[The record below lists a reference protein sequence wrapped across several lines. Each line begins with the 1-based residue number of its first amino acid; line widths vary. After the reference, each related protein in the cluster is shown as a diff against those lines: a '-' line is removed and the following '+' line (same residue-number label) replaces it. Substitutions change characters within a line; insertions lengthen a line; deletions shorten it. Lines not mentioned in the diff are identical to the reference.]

1 MATKE
6 ETLALERQ
14 PQDGFLSLIEKV
26 AMNPEV
32 DAEKLKVIVGLK
44 LQLEDRAAE
53 KAFDAAMQ
61 EAQKEVHAL
70 RWDKINPEKN
80 SRYASYPKIDEMLKP
95 IREKY
100 GFSESFG
107 VEPELPAPNV
117 MMMYSDV
124 THKDENGSHRRRYH
138 LPMSISGEGPK
149 GGGVMTAA
157 QAVGNGSSLGMR
169 YLEKLIWKIP
179 MLVDKDD
186 NDGNPVRTTVS
197 EPQAKILNDLYGR
210 LGEAT
215 RAKVFEYMTNTY
227 KQEIKAVEDIP
238 AGRYKHAE
246 TTLARALNSE
256 GSEKSNQNTT
266 INDVQVTTLQEVIEG
281 IGKTCKQD
289 FLAAFKIKKIGDL
302 PGGKYTD
309 ALAWLDKK
317 RRGDDEKSLK
327 DAHPWMK

>member
-1 MATKE
+1 MATE
-6 ETLALERQ
+6 PETLALERPQQ
-14 PQDGFLSLIEKV
+14 PDEFLALIEKV
-26 AMNPEV
+26 VMNPEV

-61 EAQKEVHAL
+61 EAQKEVQAL
-70 RWDKINPEKN
+70 KWDKVNPEKN
-80 SRYASYPKIDEMLKP
+80 SRYASYPKIDAMLKP

-107 VEPELPAPNV
+107 VEPELPVPNI

-186 NDGNPVRTTVS
+186 NDGNAPKTNIS
-197 EPQAKILNDLYGR
+197 ESQANVLRDLFTR
-210 LGEAT
+210 LPKDKQVDVLAYFT
-215 RAKVFEYMTNTY
+215 RAFEKNMTA
-227 KQEIKAVEDIP
+227 IEDVP
-238 AGRYKHAE
+238 ASRYKHAE
-246 TTLARALNSE
+246 TTIARALNAETAERKPALISDI
-256 GSEKSNQNTT
+256 Q
-266 INDVQVTTLQEVIEG
+266 ITTLQEVIDSNS
-281 IGKTCKQD
+281 CKSE
-289 FLAAFKIKKIGDL
+289 FLTHFKVKRIGDL
-302 PGGKYTD
+302 PASKYPEALKWAKEQRGK
-309 ALAWLDKK
+309 
-317 RRGDDEKSLK
+317 
-327 DAHPWMK
+327 

>member
-1 MATKE
+1 MSTDQQTE
-6 ETLALERQ
+6 ALER
-14 PQDGFLSLIEKV
+14 PQEQDKFLALIEKV
-26 AMNPEV
+26 VLNPDV
-32 DAEKLKVIVGLK
+32 DAEKLKIIVGLK

-61 EAQKEVHAL
+61 EAQKQVLTL
-70 RWDKINPEKN
+70 RWDKVNKESNN
-80 SRYASYPKIDEMLKP
+80 SRWVSFPKIDEMLKP

-107 VEPELPAPNV
+107 VEPELPAPNL

-124 THKDENGSHRRRYH
+124 TYKGPEGTHRRRFH

-186 NDGNPVRTTVS
+186 NDGNPIRSTIS
-197 EPQAKILNDLYGR
+197 ELQAKILRDLYDR
-210 LGEAT
+210 LSEAT
-215 RAKVFEYMTNTY
+215 RAKALEYLSTTY

-246 TTLARALNSE
+246 TTLARALNGE
-256 GSEKSNQNTT
+256 GKVESNQHAR
-266 INDVQVTTLQEVIEG
+266 IIDVQVTTLQEVIEG
-281 IGKTCKQD
+281 IGKNCKAD
-289 FLAAFKIKKIGDL
+289 FLKNYDIKKIGDL
-302 PGGKYTD
+302 PAAKYAD
-309 ALAWLDKK
+309 AMKWLNEQ
-317 RRGDDEKSLK
+317 RRK
-327 DAHPWMK
+327 

>member
-1 MATKE
+1 MATTE
-6 ETLALERQ
+6 PETLALERQ
-14 PQDGFLSLIEKV
+14 QPDEFLALIEKV
-26 AMNPEV
+26 VMNPEV

-61 EAQKEVHAL
+61 EAQKDVHAL
-70 RWDKINPEKN
+70 KWDKENPEKH
-80 SRYASYPKIDEMLKP
+80 SHYASYPKIDEMLKP

-186 NDGNPVRTTVS
+186 NDGNPVRSTVS
-197 EPQAKILNDLYGR
+197 ESQAKILRDLFDR
-210 LGEAT
+210 CSEPT
-215 RAKVFEYMTNTY
+215 RAKALEYMSNTY

-238 AGRYKHAE
+238 AARYKHAE

-256 GSEKSNQNTT
+256 GSTKPEPAL
-266 INDVQVTTLQEVIEG
+266 INDVQITTLQEVIEG
-281 IGKTCKQD
+281 IGKNCKSD
-289 FLAAFKIKKIGDL
+289 FIAHFKIKKIGDL
-302 PGGKYTD
+302 PSGKYPD
-309 ALAWLDKK
+309 ALKWLEQQ
-317 RRGDDEKSLK
+317 RRK
-327 DAHPWMK
+327 